1 MAPPVGLE
9 PTVRLRALPSL
20 ALASDNAPCCRLYAS
35 RPLCGFAL
43 QNPAQARR
51 FIGVN
56 NKKRTSFRCPS
67 FCGSPSW
74 TRTNDPAVNS
84 RMLYRLSYRGMKSS
98 NDLIFRAVARKV
110 PSAQMSLTSVFGMG
124 TGGAS
129 SPSSL
134 LWYIYGISPGYIS
147 LDSVC
152 LFFPAT

>member
-84 RMLYRLSYRGMKSS
+84 RMLYRLSYRGISFS
-98 NDLIFRAVARKV
+98 IVILVYPNENVNCFCGFFGEVAVFFIFFCVGRR
-110 PSAQMSLTSVFGMG
+110 
-124 TGGAS
+124 
-129 SPSSL
+129 
-134 LWYIYGISPGYIS
+134 I
-147 LDSVC
+147 
-152 LFFPAT
+152 